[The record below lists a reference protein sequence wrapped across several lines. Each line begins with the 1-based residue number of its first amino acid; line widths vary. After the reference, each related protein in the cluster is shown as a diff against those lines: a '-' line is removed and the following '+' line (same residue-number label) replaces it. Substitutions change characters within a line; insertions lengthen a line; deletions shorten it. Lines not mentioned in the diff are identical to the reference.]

1 MGNPTTD
8 WLNRGFFSGSLFKNL
23 NIKHLIHPIT
33 TEILPLW
40 HLRFYDS
47 LIRFKKLR
55 VTCLSWLIWTMT
67 SCAAPINIGLHSFP
81 CCSVPLVWVGIL
93 VGKGNTSLNCCVL
106 SFDKFCYTRIQVS
119 VKDLDPST
127 ILQSL
132 NECKKEIERY
142 RHESWM
148 SSGLWL
154 HGLFVSETEFPI
166 YTSSFQAAFYVL
178 MLPLFYLCLFIVSGI
193 SCYKS
198 CHKSSLEALKVFV
211 FEQS

>member
-119 VKDLDPST
+119 VKDLDPS
-127 ILQSL
+127 ILLQSL

-148 SSGLWL
+148 SSGYGFTVYSCLKL
-154 HGLFVSETEFPI
+154 NFRSTLPVFKLLFMFLCYHSFTCVCLLFRVFRVTNHV
-166 YTSSFQAAFYVL
+166 TSRAWRHWR
-178 MLPLFYLCLFIVSGI
+178 YLL
-193 SCYKS
+193 
-198 CHKSSLEALKVFV
+198 
-211 FEQS
+211 

>member
-1 MGNPTTD
+1 MSLVTY
-8 WLNRGFFSGSLFKNL
+8 LNDDVMCRTQKYSFTFVSLL
-23 NIKHLIHPIT
+23 
-33 TEILPLW
+33 
-40 HLRFYDS
+40 LRPS
-47 LIRFKKLR
+47 
-55 VTCLSWLIWTMT
+55 CLSWDF
-67 SCAAPINIGLHSFP
+67 G
-81 CCSVPLVWVGIL
+81 
-93 VGKGNTSLNCCVL
+93 GKGRHFPLSVNCCVL

-119 VKDLDPST
+119 VKDLDPS
-127 ILQSL
+127 ILLQSL

-211 FEQS
+211 LEQS